1 MAFVALHD
9 ASALHPGAL
18 RDLLVRLGSSGLYQA
33 KWTERILDEALAAIV
48 RDQPELAQRLD
59 RTRELMCEAIPD
71 ATVTGYE
78 DLIPCLGLPDPSD
91 RHVLAAAI
99 ACNAQVIVTSNLR
112 RFPEVHLQ
120 KYNIEA
126 QTPDEFIVN
135 VIELAPERVVD
146 IMQQQ
151 VQALT
156 RPAMTF
162 DALLERFR
170 TLGLPRAAAAT
181 RQQLGPD

>member
-9 ASALHPGAL
+9 ASVLHPGSL
-18 RDLLVRLGSSGLYQA
+18 RDLLIRLGRSGLYQA
-33 KWTERILDEALAAIV
+33 KWTEQILDEALAAIV
-48 RDQPELAQRLD
+48 RDQPELAQTLD
-59 RTRELMCEAIPD
+59 RTRELLRKAIPD

-78 DLIPCLGLPDPSD
+78 DLIPSLELPDPGD

-112 RFPEVHLQ
+112 RYSEPELD
-120 KYNIEA
+120 KYHIEA
-126 QTPDEFIVN
+126 QRPDEFIVN
-135 VIELAPERVVD
+135 VIELAPARVVD

-151 VQALT
+151 AQALT

-162 DALLERFR
+162 DELLERFR
-170 TLGLPRAAAAT
+170 TLGLPQAAAAT
-181 RQQLGPD
+181 RQWLGPD

>member
-9 ASALHPGAL
+9 ASVLHPGSL
-18 RDLLVRLGSSGLYQA
+18 RDLLIRLGRSGFYQA
-33 KWTERILDEALAAIV
+33 KWTEQILDEALAAIV
-48 RDQPELAQRLD
+48 RDQPELVQRLD
-59 RTRELMCEAIPD
+59 QTRELMRDAIPD

-78 DLIPCLGLPDPSD
+78 DLIPSLELPDPGD

-99 ACNAQVIVTSNLR
+99 ACNAQVIITSNLY
-112 RFPEVHLQ
+112 RFPEVQLQ

-126 QTPDEFIVN
+126 QRPDEFIFN
-135 VIELAPERVVD
+135 VIELAPARVVN

-151 VQALT
+151 AQALT

-162 DALLERFR
+162 DELLERFR

-181 RQQLGPD
+181 CQQLGPD